1 MCSKYFCPKMFRP
14 KFYRPKLLSFHVSR
28 PIFLL
33 QTMKLHK
40 KYVEIYKPT
49 QHIACVLTSVRHSVY

>member
-1 MCSKYFCPKMFRP
+1 MFRP

-40 KYVEIYKPT
+40 KYVEIYEPT
-49 QHIACVLTSVRHSVY
+49 QHIACVLISVRHSVY